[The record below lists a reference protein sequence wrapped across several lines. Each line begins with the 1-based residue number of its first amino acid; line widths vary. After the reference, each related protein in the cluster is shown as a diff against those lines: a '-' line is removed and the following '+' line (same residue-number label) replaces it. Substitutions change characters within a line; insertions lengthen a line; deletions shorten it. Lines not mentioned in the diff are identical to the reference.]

1 MRCHLPSACS
11 SLLVVIS
18 VLLGGCA
25 KPQSLAHQSVQ
36 DARVIDRF
44 RLDGEVKTSTFDGSA
59 GVVVLEIGRGGLGIG
74 LTIGHGVAIR
84 RIDDRWSPPLPL
96 DLVSGSI
103 GLQIGGQSGSM
114 IMVFRDVSSFEDF
127 VFEGTQFLAEASGTA
142 WNATGAAGD
151 PLDRPRVQIISSVG
165 GLYGGAVIGGFGVSV
180 DGAMMRAAYGRD
192 ITPRRVLDD
201 RGVGIPAGA
210 STLWKS
216 LGD

>member
-1 MRCHLPSACS
+1 MRCHLPPACS
-11 SLLVVIS
+11 SLLLLIS
-18 VLLGGCA
+18 VVLGGCA

-44 RLDGEVKTSTFDGSA
+44 RLDGEVKTSSFDGSA

-84 RIDDRWSPPLPL
+84 RIGDRWSPPLPL

-103 GLQIGGQSGSM
+103 GFQIGGQGGSM

-142 WNATGAAGD
+142 WTATGAAGD
-151 PLDRPRVQIISSVG
+151 PLDRPRVEVISSVG

-180 DGAMMRAAYGRD
+180 DGAMMRAAYGGD

-201 RGVGIPAGA
+201 RDLDIPAGA

>member
-74 LTIGHGVAIR
+74 LTIGHGGAIR
-84 RIDDRWSPPLPL
+84 RINDRWSPPLPL

-201 RGVGIPAGA
+201 RDVGVPAGA

>member
-201 RGVGIPAGA
+201 RDVGVPAGA